1 MKRVST
7 PQAPGAVA
15 DYSQATVHN
24 GTVYCAGQIGFT
36 PSTAGGW
43 ELATSFED
51 QTRCALNNLR
61 AVLQA
66 AGTDFNQVLKVGVFL
81 TSMDDYAAFNTLYAD
96 FLETV
101 WREVLGPD
109 SFEVPDDEGTGVR
122 TLGLREHP
130 DVILPARAAV
140 AVAALPK
147 GARVEVDAI
156 AAL

>member
-1 MKRVST
+1 MRRIST
-7 PQAPGAVA
+7 HEAPGAVA

-36 PSTAGGW
+36 QTPEGGW
-43 ELATSFED
+43 DLAPTFET
-51 QTRCALNNLR
+51 QARCALHNLR

-66 AGTDFNQVLKVGVFL
+66 AGTDFHQVLKVGVFL
-81 TSMDDYAAFNTLYAD
+81 TSMEDYAAFNTVYAA

-101 WREVLGPD
+101 WREALGSA
-109 SFEVPDDEGTGVR
+109 SFEVQNTAGDGVR
-122 TLGLREHP
+122 TRGLREHP
-130 DVILPARAAV
+130 EVILPARAAV